1 MKTDT
6 PIYFKSHINFDEIEI
21 NKLYTFGS
29 SIKYKHPVYK
39 KFDLIVKLPVFKL
52 DKYPVND
59 FKFLDPTNNSIDLKI
74 PISQYQKSSS
84 FGEFIKSVLKKF
96 SNDSN
101 LNNCYPNLNLVETQY
116 IKIKKMEQFNY
127 PVFNVDM
134 NNKSKKPLVKMN
146 NPGSLPELKSLIK
159 SDYEILPFVQMRY
172 TKINNK
178 SFLTLVP
185 IKFYVGKNLNDTVV
199 DQITKN
205 GKFSVLATEPNV
217 PHLNCNDRGNLI
229 DSINF
234 NSYLEEHDKN
244 YKNTNLE
251 NI

>member
-21 NKLYTFGS
+21 DKLYTSGS
-29 SIKYKHPVYK
+29 SIKYKHHVYK
-39 KFDLIVKLPVFKL
+39 KFDLIVRLPVFKL

-74 PISQYQKSSS
+74 PISQDQKSSS

-101 LNNCYPNLNLVETQY
+101 LNNYYPNLNLVETQY

-127 PVFNVDM
+127 PIFNVDI
-134 NNKSKKPLVKMN
+134 NTKSQKSIVKMN
-146 NPGSLPELKSLIK
+146 NPGSLSELKSLIK
-159 SDYEILPFVQMRY
+159 ADYEILPFVQMKY

-185 IKFYVGKNLNDTVV
+185 IKFYVGKNLNGTIGN
-199 DQITKN
+199 QITKN
-205 GKFSVLATEPNV
+205 KKFGVLAAEPNV
-217 PHLNCNDRGNLI
+217 PYLNCNDRGNFI

-234 NSYLEEHDKN
+234 NSYLEAN
-244 YKNTNLE
+244 NE
-251 NI
+251 NS